1 MTPSA
6 NQAISPF
13 DRHWLAETVR
23 LSEGH
28 GGPREDSE
36 ANRQARAAGGSFE
49 TRVLTRAERL
59 AERDGLVGALE
70 QWRQSAGVMLLA
82 LGLLAILLGGTLAG
96 AALEGEQPVN
106 VFWALGSLLGVHLL
120 ALLVWTVTLAGT
132 GGGAVGRLW
141 LWLVGRISRHGHG
154 ARLGPALW
162 SLLQRAGLTRWG
174 LGIVV
179 HAFWLLALLSALAT
193 LLAMLS
199 ARRYGFAWETTL
211 LTPEAFVTL
220 TRAIGGLPSLLGF
233 PLPDVDT
240 VRASNLDQG
249 AGVANEAARQAWAG
263 WLLGSL
269 VVYGIVPRA
278 LLLAACAWGWQR
290 QLGALTLDATLPEY
304 AILRDR
310 LVPASTPLGV
320 SDPAEPE
327 GIAAHAE
334 RPHIAG
340 QGAMLVAVELD
351 ERHPWPP
358 ALPKQVTDAGVAD
371 TRAQRQQLLERLTQS
386 PPARLAIACDP
397 MRSVD
402 RGTLRLIGEL
412 ARLAGAARVWLLTS
426 PPDVFVDESRWAQW
440 REALSELS
448 IETTESA
455 PMTWLEHGHD

>member
-1 MTPSA
+1 M
-6 NQAISPF
+6 
-13 DRHWLAETVR
+13 R
-23 LSEGH
+23 LTEGH
-28 GGPREDSE
+28 GGPLEDSE

-49 TRVLTRAERL
+49 DRVLTRAERL
-59 AERDGLVGALE
+59 AERDGLLGALE
-70 QWRQSAGVMLLA
+70 QWRQSAAVMLLA
-82 LGLLAILLGGTLAG
+82 LGLLAILLGGALAG
-96 AALEGEQPVN
+96 TAIEGEQPVN

-120 ALLVWTVTLAGT
+120 ALLVWTATIAGT
-132 GGGAVGRLW
+132 GGGALGRLW

-162 SLLQRAGLTRWG
+162 SLMQRAGLARWG

-179 HAFWLLALLSALAT
+179 HAFWLLVLLSALTT
-193 LLAMLS
+193 LLAMFS

-211 LTPEAFVTL
+211 LAPEAFVTL
-220 TRAIGGLPSLLGF
+220 TRVIGSLPSLLGF
-233 PLPDVDT
+233 PLPDVAT

-278 LLLAACAWGWQR
+278 LLLAACAWGWR
-290 QLGALTLDATLPEY
+290 RRLRALTLDPTLPEY
-304 AILRDR
+304 AVLRDR
-310 LVPASTPLGV
+310 LVPASTSLGV

-327 GIAAHAE
+327 GFEARADVP
-334 RPHIAG
+334 RIAG
-340 QGAMLVAVELD
+340 QGAMLIAVELD

-358 ALPKQVTDAGVAD
+358 ALPKQVADVGVAD
-371 TRAQRQQLLERLTQS
+371 TRAQRQQLLERLTHS

-397 MRSVD
+397 LRSVD

-412 ARLAGAARVWLLTS
+412 ARLAGAARVWLLT
-426 PPDVFVDESRWAQW
+426 PPPGVVEDESRRAQW
-440 REALSELS
+440 REALGELG

-455 PMTWLEHGHD
+455 PMAWLEHGHD